1 MAFPIRRQATMVEGA
16 VGLLLGLFGGLALRP
31 VLDAYVLWRA
41 ARELQEHSDSLPDVD
56 VSWLQDQER

>member
-1 MAFPIRRQATMVEGA
+1 MVEGA

-41 ARELQEHSDSLPDVD
+41 ARELEAQGNYDLDVD
-56 VSWLQDQER
+56 WSLEEQER